1 MPTPLQTDPGEPA
14 CDHHTSPAS
23 APGSSA
29 LRRIIILAILAVVG
43 LGAVALTGWWHP
55 NAPAEAMQMYLPK
68 ITLPAVILAAAV
80 DGINPCAFTVL
91 LLFITAMLATM
102 QADGQT
108 ISAIRGRML
117 AQGGIYIAAIFLTY
131 LALGVGL
138 LKTLDIFTREH
149 LPARLGALVAILFGL
164 WMLKDFFLPDLGW
177 RLQAPSRVGT
187 WARDAAKKASIPAL
201 VVGGFLIGLC
211 TVPCSGAVYLGVLS
225 LLALQP
231 SAMVGY
237 GYLVLYNLIFILP
250 LVLILVAAA
259 ARPTLNRLAHWN
271 LHHKEWVR
279 LALGGGVVVMGL
291 LILATV

>member
-1 MPTPLQTDPGEPA
+1 MA
-14 CDHHTSPAS
+14 NTSQFRRVVSLS
-23 APGSSA
+23 AISIVA
-29 LRRIIILAILAVVG
+29 
-43 LGAVALTGWWHP
+43 LGAIALTGWWHP
-55 NAPAEAMQMYLPK
+55 NAPAETMQMYLPR
-68 ITLPAVILAAAV
+68 ITLPAVMVAAAL

-91 LLFITAMLATM
+91 LLFITAMLASM
-102 QADGQT
+102 QAGAQ
-108 ISAIRGRML
+108 SVNAIRMRLLG
-117 AQGGIYIAAIFLTY
+117 QGGIYIAAVFLTY

-138 LKTLDIFTREH
+138 LKTLDFFTRQH
-149 LPARLGALVAILFGL
+149 LPARFGALAAILFGL
-164 WMLKDFFLPDLGW
+164 WMIKDFFLPDLGW
-177 RLQAPSRVGT
+177 RLQAPAQVGIT
-187 WARDAAKKASIPAL
+187 ARKMAMQATIPAL

-231 SAMVGY
+231 SALLGY
-237 GYLVLYNLIFILP
+237 SYLVLYNLIFVTP
-250 LVLILVAAA
+250 LVVILIAAA

>member
-1 MPTPLQTDPGEPA
+1 MATRLQ
-14 CDHHTSPAS
+14 
-23 APGSSA
+23 
-29 LRRIIILAILAVVG
+29 LRRIVILSALAIVA
-43 LGAVALTGWWHP
+43 LGAVALTGLWHP

-68 ITLPAVILAAAV
+68 ITLPTVIVAAAV

-102 QADGQT
+102 QAGGQG
-108 ISAIRGRML
+108 INAIRARLLG
-117 AQGGIYIAAIFLTY
+117 QGGIYIAAVFLTY

-138 LKTLDIFTREH
+138 LKVLDFFTRQH
-149 LPARLGALVAILFGL
+149 LPARIGALAAILFGL

-177 RLQAPSRVGT
+177 RLQAPPQVGNR
-187 WARDAAKKASIPAL
+187 AREMAKKATVPAL
-201 VVGGFLIGLC
+201 IVGGFLIGLC

-231 SAMVGY
+231 SAWLGY
-237 GYLVLYNLIFILP
+237 SYLVLYNLIFVLP
-250 LVLILVAAA
+250 LVVILVAAS